1 MKDMYVYIYL
11 GINTCMDLCMA
22 IESNYMYASECMYV
36 RYLILTTSP
45 NSGISTPLRRVMV
58 SLWLYE
64 EAFGVW
70 KWFRTSSRGGPA
82 PKYAQINLK
91 F

>member
-1 MKDMYVYIYL
+1 MYVYNILALIHVWIYVWL
-11 GINTCMDLCMA
+11 LKVTICMPVYVCM
-22 IESNYMYASECMYV
+22 
-36 RYLILTTSP
+36 YLILTTSP

>member
-1 MKDMYVYIYL
+1 MKDMYVCIYVYVYL
-11 GINTCMDLCMA
+11 GINTCMDLWNC
-22 IESNYMYASECMYV
+22 MYACVCMYV
-36 RYLILTTSP
+36 CMYLIFTSP

-58 SLWLYE
+58 SLWLYV

-70 KWFRTSSRGGPA
+70 KWFRTSSRGGPV
-82 PKYAQINLK
+82 PRYNQLILK